1 MSVESRGRDPD
12 GRRSPLHSPRRSPR
26 MSSLDDCPHTGATG
40 AEEMRGV
47 NFTGILQKV
56 TFDREDSIAI
66 TAVAQTRRVRV
77 SPQLLD
83 KHHLVSAQ
91 KERSLEMQGTEKTLL
106 GNETGYVIFLLN
118 PEKMM

>member
-1 MSVESRGRDPD
+1 MVD
-12 GRRSPLHSPRRSPR
+12 GLPYILLADHLECHH
-26 MSSLDDCPHTGATG
+26 LDDCPHTGATG

-56 TFDREDSIAI
+56 TFDREDSIAV
-66 TAVAQTRRVRV
+66 TAVAQTRRVGV

-91 KERSLEMQGTEKTLL
+91 KERSLEMQGTEETMS
-106 GNETGYVIFLLN
+106 GNETGYVIFLLI